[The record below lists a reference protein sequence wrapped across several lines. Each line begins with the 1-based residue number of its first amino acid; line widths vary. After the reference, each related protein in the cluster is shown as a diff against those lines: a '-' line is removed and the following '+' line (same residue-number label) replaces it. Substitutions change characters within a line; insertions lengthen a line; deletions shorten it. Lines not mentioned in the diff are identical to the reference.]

1 MTLLSDI
8 CLGLGLTA
16 ALTAGGLLVLLVGLV
31 GVIVV
36 LFVAAAALLVLSFAL
51 VDGKGLPWRS

>member
-16 ALTAGGLLVLLVGLV
+16 ALIAGVLLIKLVGLA

-36 LFVAAAALLVLSFAL
+36 LAVIAITLLVLAFAL